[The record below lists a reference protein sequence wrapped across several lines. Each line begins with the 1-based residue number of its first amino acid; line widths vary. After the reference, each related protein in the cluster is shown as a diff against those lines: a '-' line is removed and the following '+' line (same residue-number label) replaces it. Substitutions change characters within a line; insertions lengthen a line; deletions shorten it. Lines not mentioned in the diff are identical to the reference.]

1 MVDWLEN
8 HLFTCYFKYYLGID
22 CPGCGIQ
29 RSFVA
34 LLKGNVS
41 ESVHYH
47 AALIPFII
55 TIILLLVQLKI
66 KHVNGGKWVMWAF
79 IVTTSITVIQFIVR
93 QIILFFN

>member
-93 QIILFFN
+93 QIILFL